1 MALTKAGQIRS
12 SLGSS
17 WVLPFHQII
26 STLGVMVLAG
36 FLAFATSSASRARWI
51 LTETPY
57 FPVQIGLAFVIGVAL
72 QRCLRH
78 RIMQWVWVLP
88 SLILLVSF
96 ILTPLPFVGR
106 LQHYFGR
113 GCKLEFR
120 CFVQLSVT
128 LPFYAA
134 ASYSLAAFL
143 SRILHRRLRQHEAA
157 NIGGD

>member
-12 SLGSS
+12 SMESW

-26 STLGVMVLAG
+26 STLGVIVLAG
-36 FLAFATSSASRARWI
+36 FLAFTTSSASRARLI

-57 FPVQIGLAFVIGVAL
+57 FPVQIGLAFVIGFAL

-78 RIMQWVWVLP
+78 RIMRWVWVLP

-96 ILTPLPFVGR
+96 VLTPLSFVGR

-113 GCKLEFR
+113 GCKPEFR

-143 SRILHRRLRQHEAA
+143 SSRFYKRLRQHEAA
-157 NIGGD
+157 SIDGD